1 MDPDPAETPGPA
13 ATPGTDV
20 PAPADPRPGRPSR
33 AELWPPSGLRVVSGD
48 LELRHLDED
57 LLYRLAA
64 LGGEGIHDEGFMP
77 FAFPWS
83 RGSAVEVGRR
93 ILAYQWGAASR
104 ITPASWAIELAVVRA
119 GEVLG
124 VQALSAS
131 DFVVTRTAESGSW
144 LGRRHQGAGVGTLAR
159 LMILELLFEGL
170 AARTATTSAWED
182 NGPSNAV
189 TRRLGYRRNGEETLA
204 REGKPAVNVRYRLD
218 REDWDARPEALRPEV
233 TLHGVGPVREMLG
246 LD

>member
-1 MDPDPAETPGPA
+1 MAPDPSAAPSTDTPHPNL
-13 ATPGTDV
+13 PGTG
-20 PAPADPRPGRPSR
+20 APTR

-57 LLYRLAA
+57 LLFQLAA
-64 LGGEGIHDEGFMP
+64 LGGEGIHDEDFMP
-77 FAFPWS
+77 FTFPWS

-104 ITPASWAIELAVVRA
+104 ITPESWAIELAVVRG

-124 VQALSAS
+124 VQSLTAS
-131 DFVVTRTAESGSW
+131 DFPVTRTAESGSW
-144 LGRRHQGAGVGTLAR
+144 LGRRHQGRGVGTLAR
-159 LMILELLFEGL
+159 LMVLDLLFEGFG
-170 AARTATTSAWED
+170 ARTATTSAWAD
-182 NGPSNAV
+182 NGPSIAV
-189 TRRLGYRRNGEETLA
+189 TRKIGYRPNGTTTLA
-204 REGKPAVNVRYRLD
+204 REGKPAGDVRFRLD
-218 REDWDARPEALRPEV
+218 REDWDARAEALRPEV

>member
-1 MDPDPAETPGPA
+1 MAPDP
-13 ATPGTDV
+13 V
-20 PAPADPRPGRPSR
+20 PDAPVPDAPASAGTAPAHPTRT
-33 AELWPPSGLRVVSGD
+33 ELWPPSGLRVVSGD

-57 LLYRLAA
+57 LLYRLAVV
-64 LGGEGIHDEGFMP
+64 GGEGIHDEGFMP
-77 FAFPWS
+77 FMFPWS
-83 RGSAVEVGRR
+83 RGSAVEVGRS

-104 ITPASWAIELAVVRA
+104 IAPASWAIELAVVRD

-124 VQALSAS
+124 VQALTAS

-159 LMILELLFEGL
+159 LMILELLFAGFD
-170 AARTATTSAWED
+170 ARTATTSAWED
-182 NGPSNAV
+182 NGPSNGV
-189 TRRLGYRRNGEETLA
+189 TRKLGYRPNGTAALA
-204 REGKPAVNVRYRLD
+204 REGKAAADVRYRLD

>member
-1 MDPDPAETPGPA
+1 MAPDPVPG
-13 ATPGTDV
+13 
-20 PAPADPRPGRPSR
+20 APASDAPASAGTAPARPTRTD
-33 AELWPPSGLRVVSGD
+33 LWPPSGLRVVSGD

-64 LGGEGIHDEGFMP
+64 VGGEGIHDEGFMP

-83 RGSAVEVGRR
+83 RGSAVEVGRS

-104 ITPASWAIELAVVRA
+104 IAPASWAVELAVVRD

-124 VQALSAS
+124 VQALTAS
-131 DFVVTRTAESGSW
+131 DFAVTRTAESGSW
-144 LGRRHQGAGVGTLAR
+144 LGRRYQGEGVGTLAR
-159 LMILELLFEGL
+159 LMILDLLFAGFH
-170 AARTATTSAWED
+170 ARTATTSAWED
-182 NGPSNAV
+182 NGPSNGV
-189 TRRLGYRRNGEETLA
+189 TRKLGYRPNGEETLA